1 MLKAQQ
7 ESERAMKKYNP
18 KARRLAREFMVQAL
32 YQWQLAE
39 KSVEALKANVAESED
54 FAKCD
59 KDYFAEGVD
68 RILSDVSR
76 WDALLKPFLDRELE
90 VLDPVEHAILWVG
103 AYELSEKPQVP
114 SVVAINEAVE
124 VSKLYGATDSHKYIN
139 GVLDKLAKQYPQQKD

>member
-1 MLKAQQ
+1 
-7 ESERAMKKYNP
+7 MKKYNP

-39 KSVEALKANVAESED
+39 KPLPTLKAHVAESED
-54 FAKCD
+54 FEKCD
-59 KDYFAEGVD
+59 KGYFSEGVD
-68 RILSDVSR
+68 TILSDVSR
-76 WDALLKPFLDRELE
+76 WDALLKPFLDREIG

-103 AYELSEKPQVP
+103 AYELSEKSQVP

-139 GVLDKLAKQYPQQKD
+139 GVLDKLAKQYPQKD